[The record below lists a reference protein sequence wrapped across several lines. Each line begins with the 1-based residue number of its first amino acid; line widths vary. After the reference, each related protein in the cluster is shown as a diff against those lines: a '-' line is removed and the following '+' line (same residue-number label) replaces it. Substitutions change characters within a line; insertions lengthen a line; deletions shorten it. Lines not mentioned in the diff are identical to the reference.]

1 MTLTEFFAEIGDD
14 NLGFQLLA
22 QCMTNVRDEQQG
34 THVSFETDA
43 ISAANVA
50 RGTGRVGLI
59 VWADRDAFERA
70 TAKANQAKP
79 T

>member
-14 NLGFQLLA
+14 NLGFQLLE
-22 QCMTNVRDEQQG
+22 QCMTNVRVMRQG
-34 THVSFETDA
+34 TRVSFETDA
-43 ISAANVA
+43 ITVTDAACGA
-50 RGTGRVGLI
+50 GRVGLI
-59 VWADRDAFERA
+59 VWADRDAYERA